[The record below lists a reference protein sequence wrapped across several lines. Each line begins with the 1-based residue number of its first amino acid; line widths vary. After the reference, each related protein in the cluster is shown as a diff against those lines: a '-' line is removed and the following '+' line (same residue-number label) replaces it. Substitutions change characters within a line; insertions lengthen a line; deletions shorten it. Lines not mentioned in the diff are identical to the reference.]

1 MLTMAAIQ
9 TEMSSSETAIHR
21 QVMRDSR
28 AGSPRPKGKPPTES
42 KSPASR

>member
-9 TEMSSSETAIHR
+9 TEMSSESAIHR